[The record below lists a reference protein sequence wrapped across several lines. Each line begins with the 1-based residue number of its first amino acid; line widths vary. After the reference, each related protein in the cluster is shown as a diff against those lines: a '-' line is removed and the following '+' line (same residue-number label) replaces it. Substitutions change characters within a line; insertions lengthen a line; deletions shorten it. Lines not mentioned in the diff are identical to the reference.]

1 MNDKRKF
8 YWLWAA
14 IGLLLLLN
22 LGTIGWILTRGRQV
36 RAVRQNTEM
45 VMIRRLGLTPDQR
58 RQYQQA
64 RRQFRTTVQP
74 HEDSLRAMRRELLGL
89 LDQPT
94 VSDEAIDQLV
104 SRMERQ
110 SGQITRLRFRHWRQ
124 IRALCTPDQQERFDR
139 LIGRLTQAMQRQRP
153 GNQPDR
159 LRSPF

>member
-36 RAVRQNTEM
+36 RAIRQNTEM
-45 VMIRRLGLTPDQR
+45 VLIRRLGLTPEQR
-58 RQYQQA
+58 RQYQQE
-64 RRQFRTTVQP
+64 RRQFRATVQP
-74 HEDSLRAMRRELLGL
+74 HEDSLRALRRELLGL
-89 LDQPT
+89 LNQPN

-110 SGQITRLRFRHWRQ
+110 NGQITRLRFRHWRQ

-139 LIGRLTQAMQRQRP
+139 LIGRLTQVMQRPRP